1 MQPHIDTLQDL
12 AEEAVV
18 YAYPLYEMCRM
29 RAATSP
35 QRTDAAGEAPRP
47 QRWCNVFTHARQRRA
62 QARAASSR
70 RTTTRSTPTPGST
83 WATARS

>member
-1 MQPHIDTLQDL
+1 MQPHADTLHAV

-35 QRTDAAGEAPRP
+35 QRTDTAG
-47 QRWCNVFTHARQRRA
+47 
-62 QARAASSR
+62 
-70 RTTTRSTPTPGST
+70 
-83 WATARS
+83 